1 MADNLVINT
10 NTEALDSLSEA
21 LPVFSLYIENANA
34 ALAQAAATLALST
47 DSTTMKNISLMVANV
62 NDIVKGSENDLTA
75 LKQRV
80 DDYSTALKN
89 IKAIMGG
96 NAGNG
101 TNP

>member
-1 MADNLVINT
+1 
-10 NTEALDSLSEA
+10 
-21 LPVFSLYIENANA
+21 
-34 ALAQAAATLALST
+34 
-47 DSTTMKNISLMVANV
+47 MVANV